1 MGQKK
6 KRRSGNM
13 LEPTIVMGLIA
24 LILFAIAYSRG
35 GGEHIEGVKSGAIL
49 TLQILPLLFFAFMIA
64 GLIQALIPRELLS
77 QWVGTESGWRGIFLG
92 SLAGGLTPGGPY
104 VSFPIAAALL
114 KAGASVGTLVAF
126 VTAWSL
132 WALGR
137 LPIEVGIIGWRFTLV
152 RFLSTLIFPPIAGF
166 IAEKL
171 FSRFPL

>member
-1 MGQKK
+1 MS
-6 KRRSGNM
+6 KRKERRPGDM
-13 LEPTIVMGLIA
+13 LIPTIVMALIA
-24 LILFAIAYSRG
+24 ALLFAVAYLRG
-35 GGEHIEGVKSGAIL
+35 DGEHIAGVKSGAIL
-49 TLQILPLLFFAFMIA
+49 TLQILPLLFFAFMVA
-64 GLIQALIPRELLS
+64 GLIQVLIPRELLS

-92 SLAGGLTPGGPY
+92 SVAGGLTPGGPY
-104 VSFPIAAALL
+104 VSFPVAAALL

-132 WALGR
+132 WAFGR

-152 RFLSTLIFPPIAGF
+152 RFISTLIFPPIAGF

>member
-1 MGQKK
+1 
-6 KRRSGNM
+6 
-13 LEPTIVMGLIA
+13 
-24 LILFAIAYSRG
+24 
-35 GGEHIEGVKSGAIL
+35 
-49 TLQILPLLFFAFMIA
+49 
-64 GLIQALIPRELLS
+64 
-77 QWVGTESGWRGIFLG
+77 
-92 SLAGGLTPGGPY
+92 